1 MRSRMNQALQS
12 SPQGGLEESGRVNE
26 LVENYVK
33 KNTELYDIET
43 LIPVS
48 KHLLSN
54 QLWPVSQTQIQ
65 IETKCTVRK
74 SVELTVSQ
82 SVTFLFLE

>member
-1 MRSRMNQALQS
+1 MRLIFELIFANLNKIRRSSIQECFTVSKLEQHKMRSRMNQALQS

-48 KHLLSN
+48 
-54 QLWPVSQTQIQ
+54 
-65 IETKCTVRK
+65 
-74 SVELTVSQ
+74 
-82 SVTFLFLE
+82 

>member
-12 SPQGGLEESGRVNE
+12 SPQSGLEESGRVNE

-48 KHLLSN
+48 N
-54 QLWPVSQTQIQ
+54 
-65 IETKCTVRK
+65 
-74 SVELTVSQ
+74 
-82 SVTFLFLE
+82 

>member
-12 SPQGGLEESGRVNE
+12 SPQDGLEESDRVNE

-33 KNTELYDIET
+33 KNTEVYDIET

-48 KHLLSN
+48 N
-54 QLWPVSQTQIQ
+54 
-65 IETKCTVRK
+65 
-74 SVELTVSQ
+74 
-82 SVTFLFLE
+82 

>member
-12 SPQGGLEESGRVNE
+12 SPQCGLEESYRVNE

-33 KNTELYDIET
+33 KNTELYDIEA

-48 KHLLSN
+48 N
-54 QLWPVSQTQIQ
+54 QNMISLINCV
-65 IETKCTVRK
+65 
-74 SVELTVSQ
+74 TVS
-82 SVTFLFLE
+82 

>member
-1 MRSRMNQALQS
+1 MRSRMSQALQS
-12 SPQGGLEESGRVNE
+12 SPQGGVEESGRVNE

-48 KHLLSN
+48 N
-54 QLWPVSQTQIQ
+54 
-65 IETKCTVRK
+65 
-74 SVELTVSQ
+74 
-82 SVTFLFLE
+82 

>member
-12 SPQGGLEESGRVNE
+12 SPQGGLEDSYRVNE

-33 KNTELYDIET
+33 KNTELYDFET

-48 KHLLSN
+48 NQNIFLLIN
-54 QLWPVSQTQIQ
+54 
-65 IETKCTVRK
+65 
-74 SVELTVSQ
+74 
-82 SVTFLFLE
+82 